1 MATFIEMLEEDQ
13 NYLPAILGMATGFM
27 VEKSQ
32 HKALNLLKRVSK
44 MELSKDDGEDFERA
58 NILLAKFYV
67 DKGKHDVAQDLCKK
81 CLMHNKSCSQA
92 WEVLGLAMEKEQDYE
107 HSYECYEKVLF
118 VYLHCC
124 SHILFL
130 PSAVFYAGLE
140 IRV

>member
-1 MATFIEMLEEDQ
+1 MASFIEMLEEEQ

-67 DKGKHDVAQDLCKK
+67 EKGKNDLAQDLCKR

-107 HSYECYEKVLF
+107 HSYECYEKVYFTNRL
-118 VYLHCC
+118 LLI
-124 SHILFL
+124 SAILIVER
-130 PSAVFYAGLE
+130 S
-140 IRV
+140 